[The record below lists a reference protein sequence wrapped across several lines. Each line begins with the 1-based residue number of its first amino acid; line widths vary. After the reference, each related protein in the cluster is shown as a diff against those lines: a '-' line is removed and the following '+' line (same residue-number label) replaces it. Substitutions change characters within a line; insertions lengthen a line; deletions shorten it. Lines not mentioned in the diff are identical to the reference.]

1 MSLTFTKLFSS
12 ITESTVWCEPDTT
25 RICWICLLAMADSRG
40 RVFGSIPGI
49 ANRARI
55 SVDAARIAMTTFLSP
70 DPDSRTP
77 VAEGR
82 RIETIDG
89 GWRLINHEKYREI
102 RDQESIKEAKRKYI
116 NKRREEERKAKG
128 VDQDVDN
135 VDQSRSDVDR
145 CRHNAEAEAEA
156 DKERTTSIPP
166 SAPKQKKLTGVDP
179 DFQINETGLKYA
191 KERGVNVATQLQA
204 FLNHHQAKATKLK
217 DWQAGWRV
225 WCDKSVE
232 FGRSPGKVEDN
243 QETKEQRMA
252 RLLRAAT

>member
-1 MSLTFTKLFSS
+1 
-12 ITESTVWCEPDTT
+12 
-25 RICWICLLAMADSRG
+25 MADSRG

-102 RDQESIKEAKRKYI
+102 RDQESIREAKRRYI

-128 VDQDVDN
+128 VDQGVDN
-135 VDQSRSDVDR
+135 VDHSRSEVDR

-156 DKERTTSIPP
+156 DTEKKE
-166 SAPKQKKLTGVDP
+166 PKTKTYSRFAAREYLFAKGVDHQTITDYLAIRKDKKLTP
-179 DFQINETGLKYA
+179 TRKAMEEIES
-191 KERGVNVATQLQA
+191 E
-204 FLNHHQAKATKLK
+204 ATKAGLTFE
-217 DWQAGWRV
+217 QAIDTCCKQAWGGFKASWMSNVRNGAEP
-225 WCDKSVE
+225 DYS
-232 FGRSPGKVEDN
+232 
-243 QETKEQRMA
+243 Q
-252 RLLRAAT
+252 LRD

>member
-1 MSLTFTKLFSS
+1 MARIRSIKPQFWTSEQIAECSPNARLLFIGMWNFCDDYGVHPASVARLKMEIFPADALS
-12 ITESTVWCEPDTT
+12 TEDIRRMVAELLANGLIEEYEIPGEGRYWWVTGWDRHQKPDTKT
-25 RICWICLLAMADSRG
+25 GLYPLPSGAIGKKIRRTNAEDSPNG
-40 RVFGSIPGI
+40 
-49 ANRARI
+49 
-55 SVDAARIAMTTFLSP
+55 
-70 DPDSRTP
+70 SRTLADHSP
-77 VAEGR
+77 
-82 RIETIDG
+82 T
-89 GWRLINHEKYREI
+89 
-102 RDQESIKEAKRKYI
+102 
-116 NKRREEERKAKG
+116 
-128 VDQDVDN
+128 
-135 VDQSRSDVDR
+135 
-145 CRHNAEAEAEA
+145 
-156 DKERTTSIPP
+156 DKEKEKEKEKSIPP

>member
-1 MSLTFTKLFSS
+1 
-12 ITESTVWCEPDTT
+12 
-25 RICWICLLAMADSRG
+25 MADSRG

-55 SVDAARIAMTTFLSP
+55 SVESARIAMSTFLSP

-102 RDQESIKEAKRKYI
+102 RDHESIKEAKRRYI

-128 VDQDVDN
+128 VDQGVDN
-135 VDQSRSDVDR
+135 VDHSRSDVDR

-156 DKERTTSIPP
+156 DKTKEKTTSLSP
-166 SAPKQKKLTGVDP
+166 SAQPTKKNTTLEGFVSFWSAYPKKIGKGAAETAWKKAKVNGHLSEVLSALDSQKRSDQWTRDNGQYIPNPATWINQRRWEDDPTVAVSAPVVDLSI
-179 DFQINETGLKYA
+179 F
-191 KERGVNVATQLQA
+191 
-204 FLNHHQAKATKLK
+204 K
-217 DWQAGWRV
+217 D
-225 WCDKSVE
+225 
-232 FGRSPGKVEDN
+232 
-243 QETKEQRMA
+243 
-252 RLLRAAT
+252 